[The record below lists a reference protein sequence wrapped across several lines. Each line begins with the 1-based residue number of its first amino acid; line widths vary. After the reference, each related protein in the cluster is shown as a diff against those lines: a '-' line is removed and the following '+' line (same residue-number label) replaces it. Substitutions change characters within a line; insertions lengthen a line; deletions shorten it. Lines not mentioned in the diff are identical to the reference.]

1 MAARQQCTPL
11 AAAEKPSPLAHHP
24 RVLNAVRH
32 FLNANLNFEN
42 SAVLDRV
49 VEELGNAS
57 TLDAA
62 FCVPLRHKVL
72 DYVGALKW
80 AHFLHV
86 GILSVCKNDGRL
98 CGPSS
103 WNVCAALTSLAEV
116 YNLAVQDHIW
126 EHVLANEAD
135 TFGGQD
141 CAWKRCSR
149 ETTTFS
155 AMCE

>member
-1 MAARQQCTPL
+1 MAERQQCTP
-11 AAAEKPSPLAHHP
+11 AHDAEKQSPLAHHP
-24 RVLNAVRH
+24 RALNAVRH

-42 SAVLDRV
+42 SAVLDLV
-49 VEELGNAS
+49 VEEIGKAS

-62 FCVPLRHKVL
+62 FYTPLRHKIL

-103 WNVCAALTSLAEV
+103 WNICAALTNVAEV

-126 EHVLANEAD
+126 EHVFANEAG
-135 TFGGQD
+135 TFGG
-141 CAWKRCSR
+141 AWEHCSR
-149 ETTTFS
+149 ETTTLS